1 MNKIW
6 TKEEIRAQ
14 LYAFA
19 PYRGRVVHVHS
30 SLKAVG
36 EIEGRGE
43 AFLDLLIEYFA
54 TGDGLLTIPT
64 HTWGSAGIDLT
75 KSETC
80 VGTLARLA
88 AAHPAATRSEHPSH
102 SMAVFGAPERVAA
115 FVAYD
120 AVATA
125 PAPPEGCYGKLY
137 DLGGYVLL
145 VGVAHN
151 RNTYLHAVDEIL
163 GVPNRMSEEARLTVV
178 RRTNGELVSR
188 YLHMHE
194 TDYTNDVSLRFPK
207 YEIPFRYHGAIRDG
221 FVGNAP
227 TQLCDARIMKEVM
240 ELIFKNSEG
249 KDPLEGETPIPP
261 RLYC

>member
-1 MNKIW
+1 MG
-6 TKEEIRAQ
+6 
-14 LYAFA
+14 L
-19 PYRGRVVHVHS
+19 
-30 SLKAVG
+30 
-36 EIEGRGE
+36 
-43 AFLDLLIEYFA
+43 LDALIEYFTA
-54 TGDGLLTIPT
+54 EGGLFCVPT
-64 HTWGSAGIDLT
+64 HTWMSIEEKITLDMSDPT
-75 KSETC
+75 TC
-80 VGTLARLA
+80 LGAFSDLA
-88 AAHPAATRSEHPSH
+88 AADPRGIRSENPTH
-102 SMAVFGAPERVAA
+102 SMVVFGDREKALE
-115 FVAYD
+115 FVKREESVTFGTSAD
-120 AVATA
+120 S
-125 PAPPEGCYGKLY
+125 CYGELY
-137 DLGGYVLL
+137 RRGGYVLL

>member
-1 MNKIW
+1 MRDPA
-6 TKEEIRAQ
+6 TCLGALSDLAARDA
-14 LYAFA
+14 
-19 PYRGRVVHVHS
+19 RGLRS
-30 SLKAVG
+30 
-36 EIEGRGE
+36 EN
-43 AFLDLLIEYFA
+43 
-54 TGDGLLTIPT
+54 PT
-64 HTWGSAGIDLT
+64 H
-75 KSETC
+75 
-80 VGTLARLA
+80 
-88 AAHPAATRSEHPSH
+88 
-102 SMAVFGAPERVAA
+102 SMVVFGDRARAEQFVADEGSISSGTAPES
-115 FVAYD
+115 
-120 AVATA
+120 
-125 PAPPEGCYGKLY
+125 CYGKLY
-137 DLGGYVLL
+137 EAGGYVLL

-178 RRTNGELVSR
+178 RRTNGELVNR

-207 YEIPFRYHGAIRDG
+207 YETPFRYHGAIRDG